1 MAFSPAGSIAPP
13 LGSRTLKPLSCGGL
27 WLAVMLIA
35 PNALRSVTPNEIT
48 GVGTP
53 PPQKCTGMP
62 LAANTSA
69 AAAAKS
75 SERKRLSPP
84 ITAPRANS
92 PGISCLQIV
101 GKTLRTAADV
111 VKGVVLCDAGPPAV
125 GAEDDVGHG

>member
-1 MAFSPAGSIAPP
+1 MRCAPATVAGICASMAFSPAGSIAPP
-13 LGSRTLKPLSCGGL
+13 FGSRTLKPLSWGGL

-35 PNALRSVTPNEIT
+35 PSAWRSVTPNEIT

-62 LAANTSA
+62 LAASTSA

-75 SERKRLSPP
+75 SDRNRLSPP

-92 PGISCLQIV
+92 PG
-101 GKTLRTAADV
+101 
-111 VKGVVLCDAGPPAV
+111 
-125 GAEDDVGHG
+125 